1 MTKQHASESEK
12 LVSLLH
18 QANELRS
25 RGEYEAALQVYF
37 FDVLHNFGESADLLA
52 VIASCY
58 YHLSKYYEAVFFI
71 EKAIRLAPDDARL
84 YAALGEYHALG
95 TLEVERAAEAFR
107 KAIEL
112 NPNDTEVLA
121 AAATLLWNLPEQ
133 VITLDEAINW
143 LERATQLSPNN
154 PEHHFWLGEIYW
166 EAGRTVDAEREWV
179 KALLCSRPLGPINAK
194 AIMKKLV
201 SDSDSLRRLKD
212 DINVKS

>member
-1 MTKQHASESEK
+1 MTKQHTSESEK

-52 VIASCY
+52 MIASCY
-58 YHLSKYYEAVFFI
+58 YHLSRYYEAVFFI

-84 YAALGEYHALG
+84 HAALGEYHALG
-95 TLEVERAAEAFR
+95 TLEVERAAEEYR

-112 NPNDTEVLA
+112 NPNYVEALAEAAVL
-121 AAATLLWNLPEQ
+121 LRDLPEQ
-133 VITLDEAINW
+133 VVTLDEAINW

-154 PEHHFWLGEIYW
+154 PDHHFWLGEIYW
-166 EAGRTVDAEREWV
+166 EAGRVVDAEREWV
-179 KALLCSRPLGPINAK
+179 KALLCPRPLELINAK
-194 AIMKKLV
+194 SIKKRLV
-201 SDSDSLRRLKD
+201 NDSDSLRRLED
-212 DINVKS
+212 DTNIN